1 MRKSILTCAVSLAFM
16 GIAPQALAADV
27 DCSTAE
33 ADIAHLEHEKKS
45 TDERQ
50 VKGVMSI
57 MPIGLAINAV
67 GEAADS
73 GSSKEMDIKEYNQKL
88 TDRINEIKQAC
99 GM

>member
-1 MRKSILTCAVSLAFM
+1 MRKSILSCAVSLAFV

-27 DCSTAE
+27 DCSTAKD
-33 ADIAHLEHEKKS
+33 DIAHLEHEKKS

-73 GSSKEMDIKEYNQKL
+73 GSNKEMDIKEYNQKL

>member
-1 MRKSILTCAVSLAFM
+1 MRKSILTCTLSLAFM

-33 ADIAHLEHEKKS
+33 QDIAHLEHEKKS

-50 VKGVMSI
+50 VKGVMSL
-57 MPIGLAINAV
+57 MPIGLAINAL
-67 GEAADS
+67 GEMDGSDS
-73 GSSKEMDIKEYNQKL
+73 GKEMDIKEYNQKL
-88 TDRINEIKQAC
+88 TDRIAEIKQAC